1 MIDDQEKHFFRISKL
16 AILGSFLILSFSN
29 CQGKRGS
36 EIYRLIDHL
45 DKRNVI
51 SSPLAKLDQYFPLK
65 SQKAQAKELKR
76 IEMDGQSYWVVP
88 TLGPVACPLDYD
100 IPPDLV
106 VSRDGKRLAPSMTP
120 LGDSLSWR
128 WLSGEQDIDFSKA
141 LGPSGRFLLLQRE
154 QRWESSLILPGGQ
167 AVIEIFAKSGNPD
180 SYRACLEVEVN
191 HSKTELCIGHYRAYK
206 FVENLSLGL
215 NQLKITLKKT
225 IPRVSKTRPGP
236 NETAYLEV
244 MKVTALRDLILISA
258 PANKNS
264 LEGDFELSYPAEPVD
279 QLIRIKKRL
288 VPAEALTQTFDL
300 ENPAAKNFEVFYQA
314 GTKSGL
320 LSLWH
325 KDKQIGS
332 TKITGR
338 KYFSHSFQAEQKSP
352 ATLELRF
359 QSDQT
364 SPEDDKAPPG
374 PFLDSLVITNPLKA
388 ICLPLYQFKD
398 FRIYDLGI
406 GDNPYLIKKNLK
418 VQGESFNS
426 IFAAPPTR
434 LKFRLRIPD
443 DAILSFGYG
452 LLSNSWNKEGDGAF
466 FQILAETSAAK
477 ETLFSA
483 RVNPSHNP
491 KDRRIFKKVIDLR
504 RYRGKTVTLWFQT
517 TGGLGERVEEE
528 SDHGDDLALWANPFL
543 YQNKRQVPST
553 EDPAN
558 IILISLDTMGAS
570 HLGCYG
576 YGTPTSPHIDELAR
590 ESALF
595 LQAFSA
601 APYTLPSHM
610 SIFTGLV
617 PPKHQVFYLDQSLD
631 PDIHSLTELLRSRGY
646 LTAAFTDDGQVSSGY
661 GFSRGFDYY
670 EEKRG
675 GERVTRSAGLL
686 HKRVSSW
693 INDHR
698 GLKNFLFLHT
708 YQTHNPYKS
717 PPPFGQMF
725 LKKNHPWKGISL
737 EEIFGPGFAKFFKNL
752 SELER
757 ENMVALYDGEIR
769 YTDQVL
775 IKPLLDELKKLDLY
789 DRTMLIVTADH
800 GEAFGEHG
808 YWMHSWNIYNEV
820 ARVPLIIK
828 FPRSR
833 YRGRIIHDFVGTID
847 ILPTILD
854 EANISGS
861 GISVDGESLLNILN
875 HKKKKPKSFLIYQ
888 PAYMTAAPTPR
899 RIGLFL
905 DPFKLVIN
913 EVYPPQAYK
922 WFSPPPPR
930 QEDLELYDLRRDPGE
945 KKNLA
950 SLKRNVVQEL
960 ISKVQVL
967 LKDLEK
973 ERSVRKLPLDR
984 DLLERLRALGYIE

>member
-1 MIDDQEKHFFRISKL
+1 M
-16 AILGSFLILSFSN
+16 GSFLILSFSN
-29 CQGKRGS
+29 CQSKRGS

-51 SSPLAKLDQYFPLK
+51 SSPLVKLDQYFPLK
-65 SQKAQAKELKR
+65 IQRAQAKELKR
-76 IEMDGQSYWVVP
+76 IEMDGQSYWAVP
-88 TLGPVACPLDYD
+88 TFGPVACPLDYD

-106 VSRDGKRLAPSMTP
+106 VSKDGKRLVPSMTP

-128 WLSGEQDIDFSKA
+128 WLGGERDIDFSKA
-141 LGPSGRFLLLQRE
+141 LGPSGRFLPLQRE
-154 QRWESSLILPGGQ
+154 QIWESSLVLPGGQ

-225 IPRVSKTRPGP
+225 IPSVSKTGPGT
-236 NETAYLEV
+236 NETVYLEV
-244 MKVTALRDLILISA
+244 MKVTPLRDLILISA

-279 QLIRIKKRL
+279 QLIPIKKRL
-288 VPAEALTQTFDL
+288 VPSEGLRQTFDL
-300 ENPAAKNFEVFYQA
+300 ENPAAKNFEVVYQA

-325 KDKQIGS
+325 KDKQISS

-364 SPEDDKAPPG
+364 SPDDDKAPPG

-388 ICLPLYQFKD
+388 ICLPLYHFKD

-406 GDNPYLIKKNLK
+406 GENPYLIKKNLK

-452 LLSNSWNKEGDGAF
+452 LLSNSWNKEGDGVF

-491 KDRRIFKKVIDLR
+491 KDRRIFKKEIDLR

-528 SDHGDDLALWANPFL
+528 SDHRDDLALWANPFL
-543 YQNKRQVPST
+543 YQNKREVLSS

-617 PPKHQVFYLDQSLD
+617 PPRHQVFYLDQSLD
-631 PDIHSLTELLRSRGY
+631 PDIHSLTELLRARGY
-646 LTAAFTDDGQVSSGY
+646 LTAAFTDDGQVSSDY

-725 LKKNHPWKGISL
+725 LKENHPWKGISL
-737 EEIFGPGFAKFFKNL
+737 EEIFGPGFATFFKNV

-769 YTDQVL
+769 YTDEVL
-775 IKPLLDELKKLDLY
+775 IKPLLDELKKLNLY
-789 DRTMLIVTADH
+789 DRTMLIITADH

-833 YRGRIIHDFVGTID
+833 HRGRIIHDFVGTID
-847 ILPTILD
+847 IMPTILD

-861 GISVDGESLLNILN
+861 GSQCRRRESPQYFESEEEKAKILS
-875 HKKKKPKSFLIYQ
+875 HLS
-888 PAYMTAAPTPR
+888 A
-899 RIGLFL
+899 G
-905 DPFKLVIN
+905 
-913 EVYPPQAYK
+913 
-922 WFSPPPPR
+922 
-930 QEDLELYDLRRDPGE
+930 LYDGCADSPE
-945 KKNLA
+945 
-950 SLKRNVVQEL
+950 
-960 ISKVQVL
+960 
-967 LKDLEK
+967 D
-973 ERSVRKLPLDR
+973 
-984 DLLERLRALGYIE
+984 RALP